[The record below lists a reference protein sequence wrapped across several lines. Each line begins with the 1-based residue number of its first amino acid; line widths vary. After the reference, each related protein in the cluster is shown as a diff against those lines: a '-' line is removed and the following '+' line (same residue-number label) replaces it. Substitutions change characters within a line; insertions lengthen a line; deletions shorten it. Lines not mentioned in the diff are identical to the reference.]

1 MAYWLIVYLFTADG
15 QFMAKD
21 VYETASA
28 EQCAQFAGDVTKTII
43 NTKLQA
49 QFHCISDDDYRM
61 KLGEYNG

>member
-1 MAYWLIVYLFTADG
+1 MTFWLIVYLFDVNG
-15 QFMAKD
+15 DFRAKD
-21 VYETASA
+21 IFETANK